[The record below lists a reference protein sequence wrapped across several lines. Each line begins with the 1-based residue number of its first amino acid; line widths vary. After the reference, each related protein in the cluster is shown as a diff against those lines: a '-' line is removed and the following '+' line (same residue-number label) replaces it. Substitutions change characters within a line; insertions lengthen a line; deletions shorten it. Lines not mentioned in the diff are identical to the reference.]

1 MIMLGMMVA
10 LGLLFF
16 VQYQSGCVMGFPRL
30 GRCEFGRIKRYA
42 VGVCPTERVGVLGSS
57 SRDFE
62 EGEISS
68 VTSVPRPGRA
78 CGDFPLL
85 SIPDSTQFNT
95 PKVIEMSRDS
105 ETFANFRR
113 VVKQLR
119 AIPCN
124 KPEEAVC
131 TMSKEVDALLKADCG
146 RFMSDLIAK
155 EPTPSS
161 QTELRNVFD
170 FMLSFL
176 EHYVDEM
183 KNVESHNAKIVKD
196 VILAAK
202 GGARELDDSIK
213 QLVNAGK
220 MNYGILQYLDT
231 EAARLKV
238 KEEECLAQGVSS
250 QELVDMQGIIG
261 VVRSRM
267 AAEVEAQMG
276 CEVAVL
282 SRLLGFDD
290 RYLMRSALRQA
301 LEKNDNTEQG
311 GEEGS
316 NGSGAGDDN
325 ELLKR
330 HKLLFQLARET
341 LDDLETR
348 DIKDNSLKV
357 KLRDIMVDIDDLAGG
372 GLLRK
377 GLYNSFT

>member
-1 MIMLGMMVA
+1 MRILGVMVA
-10 LGLLFF
+10 LGLLSF
-16 VQYQSGCVMGFPRL
+16 VQYQSGRVMGFPRL
-30 GRCEFGRIKRYA
+30 CIREFCRINRCA
-42 VGVCPTERVGVLGSS
+42 VVLCPTERVGVLGSS
-57 SRDFE
+57 RHGF

-68 VTSVPRPGRA
+68 VNLAHRPGRTH
-78 CGDFPLL
+78 GDFLSP
-85 SIPDSTQFNT
+85 SIPDSMQSNA
-95 PKVIEMSRDS
+95 PKVKELSRDS
-105 ETFANFRR
+105 EAFANFRR

-124 KPEEAVC
+124 KPEEAVFV
-131 TMSKEVDALLKADCG
+131 MSKEVDALLKADCG
-146 RFMSDLIAK
+146 HFMSDLMDK

-183 KNVESHNAKIVKD
+183 RNVESHHANIVRD

-213 QLVNAGK
+213 QLVSASK
-220 MNYGILQYLDT
+220 MNYGVLQYLDA

-238 KEEECLAQGVSS
+238 KEEKCLAQGHSNH
-250 QELVDMQGIIG
+250 ELVDMREIIG

-301 LEKNDNTEQG
+301 LEKKKGTEQG
-311 GEEGS
+311 HEEENNS
-316 NGSGAGDDN
+316 SGADN
-325 ELLKR
+325 EPLKM

-357 KLRDIMVDIDDLAGG
+357 KLRDIIVDVDDLAGG